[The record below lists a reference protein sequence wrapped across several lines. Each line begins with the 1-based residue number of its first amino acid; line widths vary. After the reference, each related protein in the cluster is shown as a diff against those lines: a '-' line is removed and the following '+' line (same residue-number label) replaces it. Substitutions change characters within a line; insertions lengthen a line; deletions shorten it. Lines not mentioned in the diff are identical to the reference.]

1 MTEQRIVIDTNVV
14 VSAFFFGS
22 GVPGQVFDAVYEH
35 HKLLFSAET
44 YAELCDVL
52 LRSKFDRYAL
62 REERINFLETYPRLG
77 TEIIVQTE
85 ITLCRDPKDNM
96 FLALAIDGKADY
108 LITSDTDLLD
118 LNAIQETAIVT
129 PRTFYETVIQP

>member
-14 VSAFFFGS
+14 VSAFLFDAGL
-22 GVPGQVFDAVYEH
+22 PAQVFDAVYEH

-62 REERINFLETYPRLG
+62 REERINFLEAYPRIA
-77 TEIIVQTE
+77 TEIAVQTE

-96 FLALAIDGKADY
+96 FLALAIDGEADY
-108 LITSDTDLLD
+108 LITSDADLLD
-118 LNAIQETAIVT
+118 LNAIQGTVIVT
-129 PRTFYETVIQP
+129 PRAFYEMVMQS

>member
-14 VSAFFFGS
+14 VSAFLFGA
-22 GVPGQVFDAVYEH
+22 GLPAQVFDAVYEH
-35 HKLLFSAET
+35 HNPLFSAET

-52 LRSKFDRYAL
+52 LRPKFDRYAL
-62 REERINFLETYPRLG
+62 REERINFLETYPHIA
-77 TEIIVQTE
+77 TEIAVQTE

-108 LITSDTDLLD
+108 LITSDTDMLD
-118 LNAIQETAIVT
+118 LKTIHGTVIVT
-129 PRTFYETVIQP
+129 PRAFYETVIQP